1 MSTLAPH
8 TPTWATLQRLAAQG
22 AGADV
27 RGAFA
32 QDPKRFERYSWSA
45 AGVLLD
51 LSHERIDQE
60 VFAALIELLEQAK
73 VREGLADMWAGEP
86 INNTEQRAALHVA
99 LRQPKGAGIG
109 GPEIEAEVLAERERM
124 LAFAEWVRTSGR
136 YDRVVNLGIGGSD
149 LGPAMAAQA
158 LKAFATPAVKVEF
171 VSNVDGC
178 ALHDVLEAADP
189 ARTLFIVCSKTFTT
203 QETLAN
209 AETARQWVAK
219 HLGADQIPEHFA
231 AVSVNAPAMD
241 AFGVHPDRRF
251 KLWDWVGGRYS
262 VWSSVGLALAIAIGA
277 KNFAEFL
284 AGAHAMDEHA
294 RTAPFD
300 RNLPALLAAVCVWN
314 SNLLTI
320 PTVAVLPYT
329 DRLARFPAFLQ
340 QLEMESNGK
349 SVMRTGEVTLWPTAP
364 VVWGEPGNNAQHSF
378 FQMLHQG
385 TLRAALEFIVI
396 KASPVGN
403 AVQHELANAN
413 ALAQIESF
421 TVGQGGEDPHR
432 HHEGNRPLAVLVL
445 EQLSPST
452 LGALIALYEHKVYA
466 QSLLWGT
473 NAFDQFGVELGKRNC
488 QKPGVTISGL
498 QQALSR

>member
-8 TPTWATLQRLAAQG
+8 TPAWAALQRLAAQG
-22 AGADV
+22 SGADI

-32 QDPKRFERYSWSA
+32 QDPDRFARYSRSA

-51 LSHERIDQE
+51 LSHERIDE
-60 VFAALIELLEQAK
+60 AVFKGLIEFLDQAK
-73 VREGLADMWAGEP
+73 VREGLAAMWAGQP
-86 INNTEQRAALHVA
+86 INNTEHRAALHVA

-109 GPEIEAEVLAERERM
+109 GAVIEAEVLAERERM

-149 LGPAMAAQA
+149 LGPAMAVQA
-158 LKAFATPAVKVEF
+158 LKAFATPIVKVES

-209 AETARQWVAK
+209 AETARQWVAR
-219 HLGADQIPEHFA
+219 HRGFDQIPEHFA
-231 AVSVNAPAMD
+231 AVSVNAAAMD
-241 AFGVHPDRRF
+241 AFGVHPARRF

-277 KNFAEFL
+277 NNFEALL

-294 RTAPFD
+294 RTAPFE
-300 RNLPALLAAVCVWN
+300 RNLPALLAAVGVWN
-314 SNLLTI
+314 SNFWNI

-349 SVMRTGEVTLWPTAP
+349 SVTRTGEVTRWPTAP

-385 TLRAALEFIVI
+385 TLRAALEFILI
-396 KASPVGN
+396 KTSPVGN
-403 AVQHELANAN
+403 AAQQELANAN

-421 TVGQGGEDPHR
+421 TVGQDGDDPHR
-432 HHEGNRPLAVLVL
+432 RHEGNRPLAVLVL

-452 LGALIALYEHKVYA
+452 LGALIALYEHKVYV
-466 QSLLWGT
+466 QSLIWNV
-473 NAFDQFGVELGKRNC
+473 NAFDQFGVELGKKNC
-488 QKPGVTISGL
+488 QKPGVSTSGL
-498 QQALSR
+498 QQALVG

>member
-1 MSTLAPH
+1 MSTLGPH
-8 TPTWATLQRLAAQG
+8 TPAWATLQRLAAQG

-32 QDPKRFERYSWSA
+32 QDPDRFARYSRSA

-60 VFAALIELLEQAK
+60 VLAALIELLEQAN
-73 VREGLADMWAGEP
+73 VREGLAAMWAGEP
-86 INNTEQRAALHVA
+86 INNTEHRAALHVA

-109 GPEIEAEVLAERERM
+109 GVALEAEVFVERERM

-149 LGPAMAAQA
+149 LGPAMAVQA
-158 LKAFATPAVKVEF
+158 LKAFTSDAVKVEF

-178 ALHDVLEAADP
+178 ALHDVLEVADP
-189 ARTLFIVCSKTFTT
+189 ARTLFIICSKTFTT

-219 HLGADQIPEHFA
+219 HRGVDQIPEHFA
-231 AVSVNAPAMD
+231 AVSVNAQAMD
-241 AFGVHPDRRF
+241 AFGVHPERRF

-262 VWSSVGLALAIAIGA
+262 VWSSVGLALAIAIGSENLDA
-277 KNFAEFL
+277 FL

-294 RTAPFD
+294 RSAPWAQ
-300 RNLPALLAAVCVWN
+300 NLPALLAAVGVWN
-314 SNLLTI
+314 SNFLNI
-320 PTVAVLPYT
+320 STVAVLPYT

-349 SVMRTGEVTLWPTAP
+349 SVRATGEALQWPTAP

-385 TLRAALEFIVI
+385 TLRSALEFIVV

-403 AVQHELANAN
+403 AAQQTLANTN

-421 TVGQGGEDPHR
+421 TVGQGGDDPHR
-432 HHEGNRPLAVLVL
+432 RHEGNRPLAVLML
-445 EQLSPST
+445 EQLSPVT
-452 LGALIALYEHKVYA
+452 LGALIALYEHKVYV
-466 QSLLWGT
+466 QSLLWGI
-473 NAFDQFGVELGKRNC
+473 NAFDQFGVELGKKNC
-488 QKPGVTISGL
+488 HKPGVTTIGL
-498 QQALSR
+498 QQALAG

>member
-1 MSTLAPH
+1 
-8 TPTWATLQRLAAQG
+8 LAAQG

-32 QDPKRFERYSWSA
+32 QDPERFERYSRSA

-51 LSHERIDQE
+51 FSHERIDE
-60 VFAALIELLEQAK
+60 AVFKALIELLEQAK
-73 VREGLADMWAGEP
+73 VRGGLAAMWAGEL
-86 INNTEQRAALHVA
+86 INNTENRAALHVA

-109 GPEIEAEVLAERERM
+109 GREIEAEVLAERERM

-149 LGPAMAAQA
+149 LGPAMAVQA
-158 LKAFATPAVKVEF
+158 LKAFATPVVKVEF

-178 ALHDVLEAADP
+178 ALHDVLESADP
-189 ARTLFIVCSKTFTT
+189 ARTLFIICSKTFTT

-219 HLGADQIPEHFA
+219 HCGVDQIPEHFA
-231 AVSVNAPAMD
+231 AVSVNAQAMD
-241 AFGVHPDRRF
+241 AFGVHPERRF

-277 KNFAEFL
+277 KNFDAFL
-284 AGAHAMDEHA
+284 AGAHAIDEHA
-294 RTAPFD
+294 RTAPFE
-300 RNLPALLAAVCVWN
+300 RNLPALLAAVGVWN
-314 SNLLTI
+314 SNFLHI

-349 SVMRTGEVTLWPTAP
+349 SVMRTGEATRWPTAP

-385 TLRAALEFIVI
+385 APRAALEFVVV

-403 AVQHELANAN
+403 AVQQDLANAN
-413 ALAQIESF
+413 ALGQIESF
-421 TVGQGGEDPHR
+421 TVGQGGDDPHR
-432 HHEGNRPLAVLVL
+432 RHEGNRPLAVLVL
-445 EQLSPST
+445 EQLSPNT
-452 LGALIALYEHKVYA
+452 LGALIALYEHKVYV
-466 QSLLWGT
+466 QSLIWSI
-473 NAFDQFGVELGKRNC
+473 NAFDQFGVELGKKNC
-488 QKPGVTISGL
+488 HKPGVTTVGL
-498 QQALSR
+498 QQGLTG